1 MAQKKLLFVI
11 NHIDWFWSHRLPL
24 AKGAQVEG
32 WDVHV
37 AVTGASADPN
47 LKPQHFTG
55 HELPGSNGRVS
66 LLKIIWAVHKIIKAE
81 KPDLVHA
88 ITLKHAFLAGL
99 AARFH
104 KDVKIVHTLAGLG
117 YLFRAEGIKPQIL
130 RLLIGPFLKLALK
143 HKRAQLIFQ
152 NPDDMA
158 LMIRRGF
165 ACAERCTLI
174 RGSGVDLQEFP
185 FTPLPEDSSTN
196 GGPIVLMPTRLV
208 HEKGIAVFIE
218 AANILRARGV
228 KAQCQIAGGISRSN
242 PRAISE
248 EEMAQMLD
256 GSAAQWLGQVSDMPA
271 LYKTATLICYP
282 SYYGEG
288 VPKVLLESAATGRPI
303 ITCDHAGCR
312 EAVDDG
318 VSGLLIPVKNAQ
330 ATADAIQTLLEDRP
344 RMIEM
349 GRKSHELAV
358 RDYDVV
364 SVVERTLKV
373 YAKSP

>member
-1 MAQKKLLFVI
+1 MAKKLLFVI

-24 AKGAQVEG
+24 AKGAQMEG
-32 WDVHV
+32 MDVHV
-37 AVTGASADPN
+37 AVTGATNDPN

-55 HELPGSNGRVS
+55 HELPDSDGSAS
-66 LLKIIWAVHKIIKAE
+66 LLKIIWAVHKIIKTE
-81 KPDLVHA
+81 KPDVVHA

-104 KDVKIVHTLAGLG
+104 KNVKIVHTLAGLG
-117 YLFRAEGIKPQIL
+117 YLFSGEGMKPQIL
-130 RLLIGPFLKLALK
+130 RTLIGPFLKLALK
-143 HKRAQLIFQ
+143 HKNAQLIFQ

-165 ACAERCTLI
+165 ATAERCTLI
-174 RGSGVDLQEFP
+174 RGSGVDLTEFP
-185 FTPLPEDSSTN
+185 CTDLPNDAE
-196 GGPIVLMPTRLV
+196 PIVLMPTRLV
-208 HEKGIAVFIE
+208 HEKGVAVFIE
-218 AANILRARGV
+218 AANILRERGIKAR
-228 KAQCQIAGGISRSN
+228 CQIAGGISHSN

-248 EEMAQMLD
+248 EEMAAMLED
-256 GSAAQWLGQVSDMPA
+256 SAVEWLGKVSDMPA

-288 VPKVLLESAATGRPI
+288 VPKVLLEAAATGRAI

-318 VSGLLIPVKNAQ
+318 ISGLLIPVKDAN
-330 ATADAIQTLLEDRP
+330 ATADAMQSLLEDRA
-344 RMIEM
+344 RLESM
-349 GRKSHELAV
+349 GKESHELAV
-358 RDYDVV
+358 RDYDVI

-373 YAKSP
+373 YQK